1 MNILHISP
9 DFNYSCGVSKYV
21 FLLLKELART
31 KEHKLFFITNG
42 GDSMERLNQVDV
54 KVSYLKITRGNYN
67 PLNYLMNLF
76 SLIQF
81 CLKEKIEI
89 IHSHHRYAELLAVVV
104 SKLIGIKTITTAHS
118 LVKGMR
124 SVSFK
129 SDRIIAVSKTVETEL
144 QNYFRISA
152 HKIIQLYN
160 FVEPFNSVVKNDSLE
175 LRQKIG
181 LSEDDRVLLFVGRIN
196 YFKGIDVLLSAFT
209 HLAKKYPNL
218 KLILVGQID
227 ELELAKMISKL
238 KNVIHIKPQK
248 EVSSFYEICELVIL
262 PSMMESFP
270 YTMIE
275 AGLIRKPFIGSNT
288 GGIAEFIQHG
298 ENGLLVNPGDATDLA
313 EKIESLL
320 CDRVKAKLLSDNLFY
335 KIESLIDAKSYI
347 DKINFLYSPL
357 HDRKNK

>member
-21 FLLLKELART
+21 FLLLKELAKT

-42 GDSMERLNQVDV
+42 GDSIERLNQVDV
-54 KVSYLKITRGNYN
+54 KVSYLKIARGNYN
-67 PLNYLMNLF
+67 PSFFLMSAI
-76 SLIQF
+76 SLMKY

-89 IHSHHRYAELLAVVV
+89 IHSHHRYAELLAVVA
-104 SKLIGIKTITTAHS
+104 SKIIGIKTITTVHS
-118 LVKGMR
+118 LVRGMR

-129 SDRIIAVSKTVETEL
+129 SDRIIAVSKTVEIEL

-152 HKIIQLYN
+152 NKIIQLYN
-160 FVEPFNSVVKNDSLE
+160 FVEQSYIVVKNDSIE

-181 LSEDDRVLLFVGRIN
+181 LSESDRVLLFVGRIN

-227 ELELAKMISKL
+227 ELELEKMISKL
-238 KNVIHIKPQK
+238 ENVIHIKPQK
-248 EVSSFYEICELVIL
+248 EVSMFYEICEMVVL
-262 PSMMESFP
+262 PSRVDSFP

-275 AGLIRKPFIGSNT
+275 AGLMRKPFFGSNT

-298 ENGLLVNPGDATDLA
+298 ENGLLINPDDSKDLA

-320 CDRVKAKLLSDNLFY
+320 CDRVKAKLLSDNLF
-335 KIESLIDAKSYI
+335 KKVQSLIDAKSYI
-347 DKINFLYSPL
+347 EKINFLYSQL